1 MTAQK
6 EELVQVELW
15 RHLPKSYFE
24 KFSIAGEISCFV
36 FS

>member
-1 MTAQK
+1 MTVQK

-15 RHLPKSYFE
+15 RNLPKSYFD
-24 KFSIAGEISCFV
+24 FSIAGEISCFV